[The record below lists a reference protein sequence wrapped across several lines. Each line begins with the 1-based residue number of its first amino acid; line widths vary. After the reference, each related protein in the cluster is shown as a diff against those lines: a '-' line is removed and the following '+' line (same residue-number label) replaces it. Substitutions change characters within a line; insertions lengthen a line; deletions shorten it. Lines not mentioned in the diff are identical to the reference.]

1 MKAFCNVI
9 MGNCKDALDCL
20 EKYLTNDVIQN
31 QLVFSNL
38 QAYIINMEMSY
49 EEGKFEGGPFCLQW
63 TCFMFNVNI
72 QVWYLA
78 TISIANFYSM

>member
-1 MKAFCNVI
+1 
-9 MGNCKDALDCL
+9 MGKRKDALDCL

-49 EEGKFEGGPFCLQW
+49 EKGKFEGGPSFVC
-63 TCFMFNVNI
+63 NGH
-72 QVWYLA
+72 A
-78 TISIANFYSM
+78 SYSM